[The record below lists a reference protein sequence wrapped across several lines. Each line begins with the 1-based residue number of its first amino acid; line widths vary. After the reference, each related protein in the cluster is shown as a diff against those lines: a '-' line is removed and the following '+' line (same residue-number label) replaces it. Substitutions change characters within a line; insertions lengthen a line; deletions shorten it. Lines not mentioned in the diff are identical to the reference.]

1 MEVWRD
7 AATLTLRV
15 PVVEW
20 QGSDMING
28 IPAEVQ
34 DASVAKGMQAP
45 HWGLNLTQLTPAL
58 RREWGIPAGLE
69 GVLIHSV
76 VPFSVAENHSLR
88 PGEVIM
94 RVMEAPVASPEAA
107 LARLKALQDKGAR
120 YAALLMGNDNGLR
133 WVSLPIAAGV
143 A

>member
-1 MEVWRD
+1 MEVWRN
-7 AATLTLRV
+7 AATLTLQV

-28 IPAEVQ
+28 IPPEVQ
-34 DASVAKGMQAP
+34 DANVAKGMQAP
-45 HWGLNLTQLTPAL
+45 HWGLNLTSLTPTL
-58 RREWGIPAGLE
+58 RREWGVSP
-69 GVLIHSV
+69 GVDGVIIQSV
-76 VPFSVAENHSLR
+76 VPFSVAENHTLR

-94 RVMEAPVASPEAA
+94 RVMEAPVTTPEDA

-120 YAALLMGNDNGLR
+120 YAGLLMGNDNGMR